1 MLVHCDGQTWF
12 LQLQYLFLMHRF
24 LVNLHSPLP
33 RAGKDLSSGVDTFL
47 SPFPY
52 QDLNSETGLS
62 HTPACHLTAQPS
74 ANQQHQQRARIREPW
89 GMEMNKPPQAPKGNS
104 LFGFVL
110 CGARMKKGR
119 ILAYSRSY
127 QWLLKDLWHNT
138 ERMQSN

>member
-1 MLVHCDGQTWF
+1 MVSTASVSFPDNPDSQISGQSAQTTPQGRGGCPVH
-12 LQLQYLFLMHRF
+12 
-24 LVNLHSPLP
+24 
-33 RAGKDLSSGVDTFL
+33 LSSGVGTFL
-47 SPFPY
+47 SLFPY

-74 ANQQHQQRARIREPW
+74 ANPQHQQRVRIR

-110 CGARMKKGR
+110 CGTRMKKGR
-119 ILAYSRSY
+119 ILVYSRSY